1 MVDLGGGGQAAELLP
16 GRRPRRSRRDDF
28 VVEYDSV
35 ANNDHL
41 FLRMRFEG
49 DRVVVEA
56 RDVSA
61 GVMPDEAATF
71 TGRLVRP

>member
-1 MVDLGGGGQAAELLP
+1 MSIPRSSVEDSLRVTAADGGWLNSYRADGRGGL
-16 GRRPRRSRRDDF
+16 
-28 VVEYDSV
+28 V